1 MPRLRFLRPLTGL
14 GLEISCQK
22 RDAHQSNLVGISAFT
37 RRGGAVHMT
46 AKHRKMMFANYPDVV
61 CVDQLCAMLGGIGKK
76 TAYDLLRSGE
86 IRCIKTRLESLST
99 LVAWAQQFL
108 HDRKYLCASGY
119 GGKRRLRCEAD
130 RRASHP
136 GQRSDQHLVLAP
148 VLSGRRELAR
158 EQGNT
163 RLPEIRET
171 EYFQVE

>member
-1 MPRLRFLRPLTGL
+1 M
-14 GLEISCQK
+14 
-22 RDAHQSNLVGISAFT
+22 
-37 RRGGAVHMT
+37 
-46 AKHRKMMFANYPDVV
+46 
-61 CVDQLCAMLGGIGKK
+61 DQLCAMLGGIGKK

-119 GGKRRLRCEAD
+119 GGKRILRCEAD
-130 RRASHP
+130 RRTSHP

-171 EYFQVE
+171 EYFQVSFVDKKDTVRWPLRCNGHYNFCSIRKSKYFLLVRS